1 MLRRLILAVLGTVLV
16 GCASLDPGE
25 FSEALPGHVQASP
38 DARDVA
44 GNISAQ
50 MPAALHLVESRV
62 GRTPQHFTVL
72 VCRSDCFAQHVPI
85 PGAAAAQLKN
95 RVFVN
100 ADLVQPDQIP
110 AVLAHELTHVLI
122 QEQRG
127 QDLHKVPEWANEGL
141 AVWVSGV
148 GTEGCANATEH
159 MRQHPICRARVV
171 SAWLDGLAAADPQ
184 VQRCW
189 VDQMITGIRNTACPD
204 TGSMRPQW

>member
-1 MLRRLILAVLGTVLV
+1 
-16 GCASLDPGE
+16 
-25 FSEALPGHVQASP
+25 
-38 DARDVA
+38 
-44 GNISAQ
+44 
-50 MPAALHLVESRV
+50 
-62 GRTPQHFTVL
+62 
-72 VCRSDCFAQHVPI
+72 
-85 PGAAAAQLKN
+85 AQLKN

-100 ADLVQPDQIP
+100 ADLVQPGQIP

-148 GTEGCANATEH
+148 GTEGCSDATEE
-159 MRQHPICRARVV
+159 MQQHPICRARVV
-171 SAWLDGLAAADPQ
+171 GTWLDDLAATDPQ

-189 VDQMITGIRNTACPD
+189 VDQMITGIRNVACPE